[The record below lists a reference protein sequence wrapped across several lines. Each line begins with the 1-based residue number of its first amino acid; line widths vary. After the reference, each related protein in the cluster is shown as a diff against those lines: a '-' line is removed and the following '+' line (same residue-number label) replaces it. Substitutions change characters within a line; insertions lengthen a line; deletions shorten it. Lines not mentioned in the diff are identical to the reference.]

1 MRRRRKRRAPL
12 LKYVA
17 LIGLAIFMCAP
28 NRLELSAFTE
38 YVSVLRVEPGQ
49 TVWQLASVVV
59 DEDTDVRQ
67 VIQSILDEN
76 KLTKRSVPGSTRS
89 SPASPRRRRQ
99 GGHVRQVLG
108 AQLVP
113 F

>member
-1 MRRRRKRRAPL
+1 MH
-12 LKYVA
+12 
-17 LIGLAIFMCAP
+17 P
-28 NRLELSAFTE
+28 NRLELSASQE
-38 YVSVLRVEPGQ
+38 YVSVRVEPGQ

-76 KLTKRSVPGSTRS
+76 NLTGDRAIQPGQVLRL
-89 SPASPRRRRQ
+89 PVAASKA
-99 GGHVRQVLG
+99 GHVRQVLA

-113 F
+113 